1 MNGSLLTPPSP
12 RAANS
17 SPLPPSPSPS
27 PSPPS
32 PSLLPLTSRPP
43 PLPPLVSPPPQAHTP
58 SLSDTPTPS
67 PSPSLSWTEF
77 CELHARVA
85 AGDFARHFRAFLL
98 ENPHYTTDS
107 AAAFCRR
114 FTDRFVRH
122 FQSKLEG
129 SLPQSCAAGHDEM
142 VSWAPPSDATSLEEE
157 AVSPLS
163 GTGGAGLPCPPSN
176 TVRASAKLFPS
187 RLVLENRVSDRFQ
200 DSYAH
205 GHVLPPSSSSSCC
218 SSVGGNNG
226 RREEKGVM
234 LCPGNGEAPV
244 EEEEDSWLGV
254 ASVGEDVEPDEQE
267 AESSEADHTDA
278 SHTPQLPLTSVIPP
292 LDSKGNGTP
301 NSKNKLKKRFSLR
314 NVGRSVRGSV
324 RGILHW
330 RSSSSDA
337 SQSPLPSSYSYTMGV
352 QDASLASKRT
362 SGTQPPTPTS
372 SMPVSLSMP
381 LSLPHSS
388 SSSLPPSSSSSATS
402 LSLSEA
408 ARDRRRSNGEGGEKD
423 KWSHRLEKL
432 RLSRSPPPILSQTTT
447 SSHPN
452 SSSLPPSSAVAAM
465 GPPRKV
471 GRLVREGGVS
481 VSSSSDELGGSHGF
495 SGFSFALLHH
505 GTDNNNMGTAPSSGA
520 PAGPIQPLASGGNMP
535 WRGGRWHKCRLVL
548 RERDREGGERG
559 EEYYLEFFIPP
570 KSSKPRL
577 TVPCCSIV
585 DVRSTTALEVP
596 DKENTFL
603 LQLDG
608 LAQYVI
614 ETRDA
619 VQMRAWLSD
628 IRNGICL
635 SEQEDAEGVC
645 GGPLDISGTPE
656 IGERLSQVCY
666 GGIGGSSPLMDP
678 LPPELPPRA
687 PLDEPDGRILGG
699 GGASLGTPFAET
711 PDATGS
717 FLFSDVVTAEA
728 VEHPL
733 SECQWFHGTLSRLKA
748 AQLVLAGGP
757 ASHGVFLV
765 RQSETRRG
773 EYVLTFNFQGKAKH
787 LRLSLNE
794 DGQCRVQH
802 LWFQSI
808 FDMLEHFR
816 VHPIP
821 LESGGASD
829 VTLISFVGATAVRQP
844 DLTSRPRSPPQPP
857 PLPPGRPPPPTPP
870 QERGN
875 EPELGATGGAAT
887 GTGGGGAAAAVGGG
901 GGVSAGMVAAT
912 AAAAATPGGGGASS
926 GGGVEDWEDRDTP
939 LRQLEA
945 VEGEEREG
953 ARAPRAIDNQYSFF

>member
-12 RAANS
+12 RAAANS

-32 PSLLPLTSRPP
+32 PSLLPLSVRPP
-43 PLPPLVSPPPQAHTP
+43 PLPPPASGQPLS

-67 PSPSLSWTEF
+67 PSPCLSWTEF

-98 ENPHYTTDS
+98 ENPHYSPDS

-114 FTDRFVRH
+114 FTDRFVCH
-122 FQSKLEG
+122 FESELEG
-129 SLPQSCAAGHDEM
+129 SSAVREGTGIWVTQSDG
-142 VSWAPPSDATSLEEE
+142 TSLEEE
-157 AVSPLS
+157 ATSPPLLPPDAPAICLPIHLRAPPKPLS
-163 GTGGAGLPCPPSN
+163 ARQGLDTRGA
-176 TVRASAKLFPS
+176 
-187 RLVLENRVSDRFQ
+187 DRFQNPTAYQ

-205 GHVLPPSSSSSCC
+205 AQILPPSSLSCSSSMH
-218 SSVGGNNG
+218 GNNG
-226 RREEKGVM
+226 RREDRALTVKKYPGH
-234 LCPGNGEAPV
+234 LPGNADL
-244 EEEEDSWLGV
+244 EEEEDSW
-254 ASVGEDVEPDEQE
+254 VGPVTGEE
-267 AESSEADHTDA
+267 AESDELVGKDCEGEGGILTDRPDG
-278 SHTPQLPLTSVIPP
+278 SLTPISPTSGGPLNSG
-292 LDSKGNGTP
+292 SKGSIPGAGGH
-301 NSKNKLKKRFSLR
+301 SKNKLKKRFSLR

-330 RSSSSDA
+330 RSSSSD
-337 SQSPLPSSYSYTMGV
+337 SPQSCGSANATPLPSSYSYTMGL
-352 QDASLASKRT
+352 QDAKRNAQGAPSSL
-362 SGTQPPTPTS
+362 
-372 SMPVSLSMP
+372 PVSLSLP

-408 ARDRRRSNGEGGEKD
+408 RDRRRSNGEGEKE
-423 KWSHRLEKL
+423 KWTHRLEKL
-432 RLSRSPPPILSQTTT
+432 RLSRSPPPTLQAPVGPT
-447 SSHPN
+447 SALLP
-452 SSSLPPSSAVAAM
+452 SSLPS
-465 GPPRKV
+465 RKT
-471 GRLVREGGVS
+471 GRLVREGGVN
-481 VSSSSDELGGSHGF
+481 VCSSADEFSGSHGF
-495 SGFSFALLHH
+495 PGFSFGLLYH
-505 GTDNNNMGTAPSSGA
+505 GMDSNNAVSGSTSEQAGGMPPPVTGGAIAGRGT
-520 PAGPIQPLASGGNMP
+520 
-535 WRGGRWHKCRLVL
+535 RWHKCRLVL
-548 RERDREGGERG
+548 KERDKEGGERG
-559 EEYYLEFFIPP
+559 EEYFLEFYIPP
-570 KSSKPRL
+570 KASKPRL
-577 TVPCCSIV
+577 TIPCCCIL

-603 LQLDG
+603 LQLEG
-608 LAQYVI
+608 QVQYVI

-628 IRNGICL
+628 IRNSICL
-635 SEQEDAEGVC
+635 SEQEDIEGVC
-645 GGPLDISGTPE
+645 GGAQTDLSSTPE
-656 IGERLSQVCY
+656 FSDRLSQVCY
-666 GGIGGSSPLMDP
+666 GGVGGSPLLDA

-687 PLDEPDGRILGG
+687 PLDEPDGRLLGG
-699 GGASLGTPFAET
+699 GGASLGMSFPET
-711 PDATGS
+711 PEATGS
-717 FLFSDVVTAEA
+717 FLISEGSTAEP

-748 AQLVLAGGP
+748 AQLVLAGGM

-829 VTLISFVGATAVRQP
+829 VTLISFVGATAARQP
-844 DLTSRPRSPPQPP
+844 DMISRPRSPPQPPPP

-870 QERGN
+870 QERVTDV
-875 EPELGATGGAAT
+875 EAV
-887 GTGGGGAAAAVGGG
+887 GGGAA
-901 GGVSAGMVAAT
+901 
-912 AAAAATPGGGGASS
+912 S
-926 GGGVEDWEDRDTP
+926 GPEECEERERDAP
-939 LRQLEA
+939 LRQLEGA
-945 VEGEEREG
+945 EAEEREG
-953 ARAPRAIDNQYSFF
+953 GRARAIDNQYSFF

>member
-12 RAANS
+12 RAASS

-32 PSLLPLTSRPP
+32 PSMLPLSPRPP
-43 PLPPLVSPPPQAHTP
+43 PLPPLMSPPPQAHP
-58 SLSDTPTPS
+58 SSLSDTPTPS
-67 PSPSLSWTEF
+67 PSPCLSWTEF

-98 ENPHYTTDS
+98 ENPHYSPDS

-122 FQSKLEG
+122 FQSELEG
-129 SLPQSCAAGHDEM
+129 ALPLSCASAMDDM
-142 VSWAPPSDATSLEEE
+142 ASWAPQSDATSLEEE

-163 GTGGAGLPCPPSN
+163 ASGGAVLPCPPPTNATRPLSKPPP
-176 TVRASAKLFPS
+176 A
-187 RLVLENRVSDRFQ
+187 RLVLENRCGDRFQ

-205 GHVLPPSSSSSCC
+205 SQVLPPSSSSSCC

-226 RREEKGVM
+226 RREERGAAVA
-234 LCPGNGEAPV
+234 PGNGEAPV

-254 ASVGEDVEPDEQE
+254 ASVGGDVEPEEQE
-267 AESSEADHTDA
+267 AESAEADDP
-278 SHTPQLPLTSVIPP
+278 SYTSQIPP
-292 LDSKGNGTP
+292 ASPPGSKGNGTP
-301 NSKNKLKKRFSLR
+301 NSSKNKLKKRFSLR
-314 NVGRSVRGSV
+314 SVGRSVRGSV

-330 RSSSSDA
+330 RSSSSDSA
-337 SQSPLPSSYSYTMGV
+337 QSPLPSSYSYTMGV
-352 QDASLASKRT
+352 QDAAMLATSKRN

-408 ARDRRRSNGEGGEKD
+408 ARDRRRSNGEGGEKE
-423 KWSHRLEKL
+423 KWSLRLEKL
-432 RLSRSPPPILSQTTT
+432 RLSRSPPPVLTLT
-447 SSHPN
+447 SAGPHSA
-452 SSSLPPSSAVAAM
+452 SSTLPPSSASSAAA

-481 VSSSSDELGGSHGF
+481 VSSSTDEFAGSHGF
-495 SGFSFALLHH
+495 SGFSFGLLHH
-505 GTDNNNMGTAPSSGA
+505 GADNNNSAVAAAASPV
-520 PAGPIQPLASGGNMP
+520 QPLASGGNVP

-559 EEYYLEFFIPP
+559 EDYYLEFFIPP

-577 TVPCCSIV
+577 TVPCCSMG

-603 LQLDG
+603 LQLEG
-608 LAQYVI
+608 AVQYVI

-635 SEQEDAEGVC
+635 SEQEDAEGVSL
-645 GGPLDISGTPE
+645 GPLDISGMPE
-656 IGERLSQVCY
+656 MVDRLSQVCY

-699 GGASLGTPFAET
+699 GGVSLGTPFAET

-717 FLFSDVVTAEA
+717 FLFSEVTPAEA

-844 DLTSRPRSPPQPP
+844 GRDRAGSRPTVCDVITTRHPDSPS
-857 PLPPGRPPPPTPP
+857 TPISDCVLD
-870 QERGN
+870 QQ
-875 EPELGATGGAAT
+875 
-887 GTGGGGAAAAVGGG
+887 
-901 GGVSAGMVAAT
+901 
-912 AAAAATPGGGGASS
+912 TP
-926 GGGVEDWEDRDTP
+926 
-939 LRQLEA
+939 
-945 VEGEEREG
+945 
-953 ARAPRAIDNQYSFF
+953 

>member
-12 RAANS
+12 RVSGS
-17 SPLPPSPSPS
+17 SPLPPSPS

-32 PSLLPLTSRPP
+32 PSLLPLSSRPP
-43 PLPPLVSPPPQAHTP
+43 PLAPLVSPSAPPS

-98 ENPHYTTDS
+98 ENPHYSADS

-122 FQSKLEG
+122 FQSELEG
-129 SLPQSCAAGHDEM
+129 ALPPGSTAGRDEM
-142 VSWAPPSDATSLEEE
+142 MSWAPPSDATSLEEE
-157 AVSPLS
+157 AVSPLA
-163 GTGGAGLPCPPSN
+163 GPGGPALPLPTGAARGPTRPA
-176 TVRASAKLFPS
+176 PS
-187 RLVLENRVSDRFQ
+187 RLVLENRGGDRFQ
-200 DSYAH
+200 DSYAQ
-205 GHVLPPSSSSSCC
+205 GQVLPPSSSSSCC

-226 RREEKGVM
+226 RREERGAAPG
-234 LCPGNGEAPV
+234 PGNGDAPA
-244 EEEEDSWLGV
+244 EEEEDSWVGA
-254 ASVGEDVEPDEQE
+254 ASAGDGAERD
-267 AESSEADHTDA
+267 ESSEADHTFHLPP
-278 SHTPQLPLTSVIPP
+278 SSVTPPP
-292 LDSKGNGTP
+292 DSKGNGTP
-301 NSKNKLKKRFSLR
+301 NSSKNKLKKRFSLR
-314 NVGRSVRGSV
+314 SVGRSVRGSV

-330 RSSSSDA
+330 RSASSDA
-337 SQSPLPSSYSYTMGV
+337 AQSPLPSSYSYTLGV
-352 QDASLASKRT
+352 QDSAATKR
-362 SGTQPPTPTS
+362 SAATQPPTPTS

-381 LSLPHSS
+381 LSLPHS

-432 RLSRSPPPILSQTTT
+432 RLSRSPPPNFTQNP
-447 SSHPN
+447 HPGSN
-452 SSSLPPSSAVAAM
+452 SLPPSSAAAL

-495 SGFSFALLHH
+495 SGFSFGLLHH
-505 GTDNNNMGTAPSSGA
+505 GAESNSTAPGA
-520 PAGPIQPLASGGNMP
+520 QPGAQAAPVLSLASGGTVP

-570 KSSKPRL
+570 KASKARL
-577 TVPCCSIV
+577 TVPCFSIV

-608 LAQYVI
+608 SAQYVI

-628 IRNGICL
+628 IRNAICL

-645 GGPLDISGTPE
+645 LASLDVSGTPE

-666 GGIGGSSPLMDP
+666 GGIGGSSPLLDP

-687 PLDEPDGRILGG
+687 PLDEPDGRNFGG
-699 GGASLGTPFAET
+699 GGAGLGTPFAET
-711 PDATGS
+711 PEATGS
-717 FLFSDVVTAEA
+717 FLFSDTVTSEA

-844 DLTSRPRSPPQPP
+844 DSTSRPRSPPQPP

-870 QERGN
+870 QERGSEA
-875 EPELGATGGAAT
+875 EPA
-887 GTGGGGAAAAVGGG
+887 GAAAG
-901 GGVSAGMVAAT
+901 
-912 AAAAATPGGGGASS
+912 S
-926 GGGVEDWEDRDTP
+926 GGPAEDWEDTP
-939 LRQLEA
+939 LRQLDA
-945 VEGEEREG
+945 AEGEERDG
-953 ARAPRAIDNQYSFF
+953 ARAPRAVDNQYSFF

>member
-12 RAANS
+12 RVTNS

-32 PSLLPLTSRPP
+32 PSLLPLSPRPP
-43 PLPPLVSPPPQAHTP
+43 PLPPLVSPPPQAHP
-58 SLSDTPTPS
+58 SSLSDTPTPS
-67 PSPSLSWTEF
+67 PSPCLSWTEF

-85 AGDFARHFRAFLL
+85 ASDFARHFRAFLL
-98 ENPHYTTDS
+98 ENPHYSPDS

-122 FQSKLEG
+122 FQSELEG
-129 SLPQSCAAGHDEM
+129 ALPPSCASGRDEM
-142 VSWAPPSDATSLEEE
+142 VMWAPQSDATSLEEE

-163 GTGGAGLPCPPSN
+163 ATGGAVLSCPSTN
-176 TVRASAKLFPS
+176 TTRALSKPAPT
-187 RLVLENRVSDRFQ
+187 RLVLENRTTDRFQ

-205 GHVLPPSSSSSCC
+205 GQVLPPSSSSSCC

-226 RREEKGVM
+226 RREERGAIIA
-234 LCPGNGEAPV
+234 PGNGEAPV
-244 EEEEDSWLGV
+244 EEEEDIWPGV
-254 ASVGEDVEPDEQE
+254 ASVGEDVEPDERD
-267 AESSEADHTDA
+267 AESTEVDSADP
-278 SHTPQLPLTSVIPP
+278 SHTSQIPP
-292 LDSKGNGTP
+292 SSSSVTPPPTSKGNSMS
-301 NSKNKLKKRFSLR
+301 NSSKNKLKKRFSLR
-314 NVGRSVRGSV
+314 SVGRSVRGSV

-330 RSSSSDA
+330 RSSSSDSA
-337 SQSPLPSSYSYTMGV
+337 QTQLPSSYSYTMGV
-352 QDASLASKRT
+352 QDASMVSASKRN

-388 SSSLPPSSSSSATS
+388 SSSLPPSSSSSAAS
-402 LSLSEA
+402 LSLSDA
-408 ARDRRRSNGEGGEKD
+408 ARDRRRSNGEGSEKE

-432 RLSRSPPPILSQTTT
+432 RLSRSPPPVLTPTVAGCHSA
-447 SSHPN
+447 SSM
-452 SSSLPPSSAVAAM
+452 LPPSSAAVM
-465 GPPRKV
+465 GHQRKV

-481 VSSSSDELGGSHGF
+481 ISSSSDELSGSYGF
-495 SGFSFALLHH
+495 SGFSFGLLHH
-505 GTDNNNMGTAPSSGA
+505 GTDNNNAVSASSA
-520 PAGPIQPLASGGNMP
+520 SVQAGPVQPLVSGGNMP

-548 RERDREGGERG
+548 RERDREGGEQG

-577 TVPCCSIV
+577 TVPCCSVV

-603 LQLDG
+603 LQLEG
-608 LAQYVI
+608 SVQYVI

-635 SEQEDAEGVC
+635 SEHEDAEGGC
-645 GGPLDISGTPE
+645 GGPSDISGTPE
-656 IGERLSQVCY
+656 IVDRLSQVCY
-666 GGIGGSSPLMDP
+666 GGIGSSSPLMEP

-687 PLDEPDGRILGG
+687 PLDEPDSRILGG
-699 GGASLGTPFAET
+699 GGASLGTPFADT

-717 FLFSDVVTAEA
+717 FLFSEATYAEA

-748 AQLVLAGGP
+748 AQLVLAGGA

-829 VTLISFVGATAVRQP
+829 VTLISFVGATAIRQP
-844 DLTSRPRSPPQPP
+844 GRDRAGSRPTVGDVITTRHPDSPS
-857 PLPPGRPPPPTPP
+857 TPISDCVLD
-870 QERGN
+870 QQ
-875 EPELGATGGAAT
+875 
-887 GTGGGGAAAAVGGG
+887 
-901 GGVSAGMVAAT
+901 
-912 AAAAATPGGGGASS
+912 TP
-926 GGGVEDWEDRDTP
+926 
-939 LRQLEA
+939 
-945 VEGEEREG
+945 
-953 ARAPRAIDNQYSFF
+953 

>member
-12 RAANS
+12 RAAANS

-32 PSLLPLTSRPP
+32 PSLLPISPRPP
-43 PLPPLVSPPPQAHTP
+43 PLPPPPPAGQP
-58 SLSDTPTPS
+58 PSSLSDTPTPS
-67 PSPSLSWTEF
+67 PSPCLSWTEF

-98 ENPHYTTDS
+98 ENPHYSPDS

-122 FQSKLEG
+122 FESELEG
-129 SLPQSCAAGHDEM
+129 CSAVREGAG
-142 VSWAPPSDATSLEEE
+142 SWVAQSDATSLEEE
-157 AVSPLS
+157 ASSPPLLPPE
-163 GTGGAGLPCPPSN
+163 AAAPCPPAH
-176 TVRASAKLFPS
+176 TRALPKPLSCRQGLESRGGERFP
-187 RLVLENRVSDRFQ
+187 NPTAFQ

-205 GHVLPPSSSSSCC
+205 TQILPPSSSSSC
-218 SSVGGNNG
+218 SSSMGGNNG
-226 RREEKGVM
+226 RREERGITVKPTAN
-234 LCPGNGEAPV
+234 LSGNGDM
-244 EEEEDSWLGV
+244 EEEEDSWAGPV
-254 ASVGEDVEPDEQE
+254 TGEE
-267 AESSEADHTDA
+267 AEPEEGAGKEVEADGEIFADRADA
-278 SHTPQLPLTSVIPP
+278 SQIPRTPILSGTPSNSG
-292 LDSKGNGTP
+292 SKGNGAP
-301 NSKNKLKKRFSLR
+301 SGGGHSKNKLKKRFSLR
-314 NVGRSVRGSV
+314 SVGRSVRGSV

-330 RSSSSDA
+330 RSSSSD
-337 SQSPLPSSYSYTMGV
+337 SPQSCSANSVPLPSSYSYTTGL
-352 QDASLASKRT
+352 QDGKRNSGSQATPASL
-362 SGTQPPTPTS
+362 
-372 SMPVSLSMP
+372 PVSLSLP

-408 ARDRRRSNGEGGEKD
+408 RDRRRSNGEGEKE

-432 RLSRSPPPILSQTTT
+432 RLSRSPPPVVPASAT
-447 SSHPN
+447 SSIISP
-452 SSSLPPSSAVAAM
+452 SSALPPSSAGA
-465 GPPRKV
+465 PRKT

-481 VSSSSDELGGSHGF
+481 VCSSTDEFAGSHGF
-495 SGFSFALLHH
+495 AGFSFGLLHH
-505 GTDNNNMGTAPSSGA
+505 GADTSNVGPAAGQTGA
-520 PAGPIQPLASGGNMP
+520 AQPLASGGAVGG
-535 WRGGRWHKCRLVL
+535 RGSRWHKCRLVL
-548 RERDREGGERG
+548 RERDKEGGERG
-559 EEYYLEFFIPP
+559 EEYFLEFFIPP

-577 TVPCCSIV
+577 TVPCCSIM

-603 LQLDG
+603 LQLEG
-608 LAQYVI
+608 QVQYVI

-635 SEQEDAEGVC
+635 SEQEDTEGVC
-645 GGPLDISGTPE
+645 GGTQPDLSSTPDFN
-656 IGERLSQVCY
+656 SQVCY
-666 GGIGGSSPLMDP
+666 GGVGGSPLLEP

-687 PLDEPDGRILGG
+687 PLDESDSRLLGG

-717 FLFSDVVTAEA
+717 FLFSEGSVTEV

-748 AQLVLAGGP
+748 AQLVLAGGM

-844 DLTSRPRSPPQPP
+844 GRERAGSRPTVCDVITTRHPDSPS
-857 PLPPGRPPPPTPP
+857 TPISDCVLD
-870 QERGN
+870 QQ
-875 EPELGATGGAAT
+875 
-887 GTGGGGAAAAVGGG
+887 
-901 GGVSAGMVAAT
+901 
-912 AAAAATPGGGGASS
+912 TP
-926 GGGVEDWEDRDTP
+926 
-939 LRQLEA
+939 
-945 VEGEEREG
+945 
-953 ARAPRAIDNQYSFF
+953 

>member
-12 RAANS
+12 RAASSS

-32 PSLLPLTSRPP
+32 PSLLPLMPRPS
-43 PLPPLVSPPPQAHTP
+43 PLPQPVS

-67 PSPSLSWTEF
+67 PSPCLSWTEF

-85 AGDFARHFRAFLL
+85 AGDFARHFRAFLQ
-98 ENPHYTTDS
+98 ENPHYSSDS

-122 FQSKLEG
+122 FQSELQAA
-129 SLPQSCAAGHDEM
+129 PQSCSNAANAAGREETLC
-142 VSWAPPSDATSLEEE
+142 SWAPQSDATSLEDDE
-157 AVSPLS
+157 VLSPLS
-163 GTGGAGLPCPPSN
+163 APPPRVLSKPPC
-176 TVRASAKLFPS
+176 ASSSS
-187 RLVLENRVSDRFQ
+187 RLDPL
-200 DSYAH
+200 AP
-205 GHVLPPSSSSSCC
+205 PPSSSSSCC
-218 SSVGGNNG
+218 SSVGGGNG
-226 RREEKGVM
+226 RRAAGNEE
-234 LCPGNGEAPV
+234 A
-244 EEEEDSWLGV
+244 EEDGWTN
-254 ASVGEDVEPDEQE
+254 AAAIGEEGAEPE
-267 AESSEADHTDA
+267 ESADGTAPH
-278 SHTPQLPLTSVIPP
+278 SHS
-292 LDSKGNGTP
+292 SKGPKKG
-301 NSKNKLKKRFSLR
+301 LKKRFSLR
-314 NVGRSVRGSV
+314 NMSRSV

-330 RSSSSDA
+330 RSTSSE
-337 SQSPLPSSYSYTMGV
+337 LPQSYSYTMGV
-352 QDASLASKRT
+352 QDGSCKR
-362 SGTQPPTPTS
+362 

-388 SSSLPPSSSSSATS
+388 QDPPTG
-402 LSLSEA
+402 
-408 ARDRRRSNGEGGEKD
+408 RRRSNGENPQQQKD
-423 KWSHRLEKL
+423 KWTQRLDKL
-432 RLSRSPPPILSQTTT
+432 RLSRSPPPPPALTT
-447 SSHPN
+447 
-452 SSSLPPSSAVAAM
+452 PPPVVSAPTACRRA
-465 GPPRKV
+465 

-481 VSSSSDELGGSHGF
+481 VSSSQEDFGGGGF
-495 SGFSFALLHH
+495 SGFSFGLL
-505 GTDNNNMGTAPSSGA
+505 GGGGGGGGGGDCSPTASSAAQTPSS
-520 PAGPIQPLASGGNMP
+520 AGGVA
-535 WRGGRWHKCRLVL
+535 WRGGRWHKCRLAL
-548 RERDREGGERG
+548 REREREGERG

-570 KSSKPRL
+570 KASKPRL

-596 DKENTFL
+596 DKENSFL
-603 LQLDG
+603 LQLDS
-608 LAQYVI
+608 AQYVI

-635 SEQEDAEGVC
+635 SEQDESEAGT
-645 GGPLDISGTPE
+645 GPLDVSGTPD
-656 IGERLSQVCY
+656 IVDRLSQVCY
-666 GGIGGSSPLMDP
+666 GGIAGSSPLTDP

-687 PLDEPDGRILGG
+687 PLDESDGRILSG
-699 GGASLGTPFAET
+699 GGAGLGTPFAET

-717 FLFSDVVTAEA
+717 FLFSDAA
-728 VEHPL
+728 PSDPVEHPL

-844 DLTSRPRSPPQPP
+844 GRDRAGSR
-857 PLPPGRPPPPTPP
+857 
-870 QERGN
+870 
-875 EPELGATGGAAT
+875 
-887 GTGGGGAAAAVGGG
+887 AAACDAI
-901 GGVSAGMVAAT
+901 ST
-912 AAAAATPGGGGASS
+912 RHPDSPSTPISDCVLDQQSS
-926 GGGVEDWEDRDTP
+926 P
-939 LRQLEA
+939 
-945 VEGEEREG
+945 
-953 ARAPRAIDNQYSFF
+953 

>member
-12 RAANS
+12 RAASS

-27 PSPPS
+27 PPS
-32 PSLLPLTSRPP
+32 PSMLPLSPRPP
-43 PLPPLVSPPPQAHTP
+43 PLPPLMSPPLQAHP
-58 SLSDTPTPS
+58 SSSPTPPRRP
-67 PSPSLSWTEF
+67 PSPCLSWTEF

-98 ENPHYTTDS
+98 ENPHYSPDS
-107 AAAFCRR
+107 AVAFCRR

-122 FQSKLEG
+122 FQSELEG
-129 SLPQSCAAGHDEM
+129 ALPASCASARDDM
-142 VSWAPPSDATSLEEE
+142 ASWAPQPDATSLEEE
-157 AVSPLS
+157 AVLPLLAS
-163 GTGGAGLPCPPSN
+163 GGAVLSCPQ
-176 TVRASAKLFPS
+176 TAAARAPLKLAPT
-187 RLVLENRVSDRFQ
+187 RLVLENRCGDSFQ

-205 GHVLPPSSSSSCC
+205 GQVLPPSSSSSCC

-226 RREEKGVM
+226 RREERSAAVTA
-234 LCPGNGEAPV
+234 GNGEAPV

-254 ASVGEDVEPDEQE
+254 ASVGEDAEQE
-267 AESSEADHTDA
+267 QEFAEVDDPAYTSQIPHSSSSPPPDA
-278 SHTPQLPLTSVIPP
+278 
-292 LDSKGNGTP
+292 KGNGTP
-301 NSKNKLKKRFSLR
+301 NSSKNKLKKRFSLR
-314 NVGRSVRGSV
+314 SVGRSVRGSV

-330 RSSSSDA
+330 RSSSSD
-337 SQSPLPSSYSYTMGV
+337 SGQSPLPSSYSYTMGV
-352 QDASLASKRT
+352 QDAHAMHTLSFLSV
-362 SGTQPPTPTS
+362 
-372 SMPVSLSMP
+372 SMSMR

-388 SSSLPPSSSSSATS
+388 SSSLPPWSSSSATS

-408 ARDRRRSNGEGGEKD
+408 ARDRRRSNGEGGEKE

-432 RLSRSPPPILSQTTT
+432 RLSRSPPPALTPTAGGPH
-447 SSHPN
+447 SST
-452 SSSLPPSSAVAAM
+452 LPPSSAAACVA
-465 GPPRKV
+465 GPLRKV

-481 VSSSSDELGGSHGF
+481 VSSSTDEFTGSHGF
-495 SGFSFALLHH
+495 SGFSFGLLHH
-505 GTDNNNMGTAPSSGA
+505 GADSNSSTSS
-520 PAGPIQPLASGGNMP
+520 AGLGGPVQPLAGGGSVP

-548 RERDREGGERG
+548 KERDREGGERG

-577 TVPCCSIV
+577 TVPCCSMV
-585 DVRSTTALEVP
+585 DVRSTTAQEVP

-603 LQLDG
+603 MQLEG
-608 LAQYVI
+608 TAQYVI

-635 SEQEDAEGVC
+635 SEQEDAEGVSM
-645 GGPLDISGTPE
+645 GPLDISGTPD
-656 IGERLSQVCY
+656 IVDRLSQVCY
-666 GGIGGSSPLMDP
+666 GGSSPLMDP

-699 GGASLGTPFAET
+699 GGAGLGTPFAET

-717 FLFSDVVTAEA
+717 FLFLDVAPAEA

-857 PLPPGRPPPPTPP
+857 PPPLPPCRPPPPTPP
-870 QERGN
+870 QEQ
-875 EPELGATGGAAT
+875 EDEAA
-887 GTGGGGAAAAVGGG
+887 GGGG
-901 GGVSAGMVAAT
+901 S
-912 AAAAATPGGGGASS
+912 SS
-926 GGGVEDWEDRDTP
+926 GGGEEDWEERDRDTP
-939 LRQLEA
+939 LQQLEA

>member
-1 MNGSLLTPPSP
+1 
-12 RAANS
+12 
-17 SPLPPSPSPS
+17 
-27 PSPPS
+27 
-32 PSLLPLTSRPP
+32 
-43 PLPPLVSPPPQAHTP
+43 
-58 SLSDTPTPS
+58 
-67 PSPSLSWTEF
+67 
-77 CELHARVA
+77 
-85 AGDFARHFRAFLL
+85 
-98 ENPHYTTDS
+98 
-107 AAAFCRR
+107 
-114 FTDRFVRH
+114 
-122 FQSKLEG
+122 
-129 SLPQSCAAGHDEM
+129 M
-142 VSWAPPSDATSLEEE
+142 VSWAPQSDATSLEEE

-163 GTGGAGLPCPPSN
+163 ASGGAVPPCPPTN
-176 TVRASAKLFPS
+176 TARASSKPAPT
-187 RLVLENRVSDRFQ
+187 RLVLENRSGDRFQ

-205 GHVLPPSSSSSCC
+205 GQVLPPSSSSSCC

-226 RREEKGVM
+226 RREERGAM
-234 LCPGNGEAPV
+234 IAPGNGEAPV

-254 ASVGEDVEPDEQE
+254 ASVGEDAEPEEQE
-267 AESSEADHTDA
+267 ESTEVDSADP
-278 SHTPQLPLTSVIPP
+278 SHTPLAPP
-292 LDSKGNGTP
+292 SSSSITPPPGSKGNSTP
-301 NSKNKLKKRFSLR
+301 NSSKNKLKKRFSLR
-314 NVGRSVRGSV
+314 SVGRSVRGSV

-330 RSSSSDA
+330 RSSSSDSA
-337 SQSPLPSSYSYTMGV
+337 QSQLPSSYSYTMGV
-352 QDASLASKRT
+352 QDAALVSTSKRN

-408 ARDRRRSNGEGGEKD
+408 ARDRRRSNGEGGEKE

-432 RLSRSPPPILSQTTT
+432 RLSRSPPPVLTPAAAG
-447 SSHPN
+447 SST
-452 SSSLPPSSAVAAM
+452 LPPSSAAAAAM

-481 VSSSSDELGGSHGF
+481 VSSSSDELSSSHGF
-495 SGFSFALLHH
+495 SGFSFGLLHH
-505 GTDNNNMGTAPSSGA
+505 GADNNNAASAASTAA
-520 PAGPIQPLASGGNMP
+520 QAGPAQPLASGGNMP

-603 LQLDG
+603 LQLEG
-608 LAQYVI
+608 SAQYVI

-656 IGERLSQVCY
+656 VVDRLSQVCY

-687 PLDEPDGRILGG
+687 PLDEPDSRILGG

-717 FLFSDVVTAEA
+717 FLFSETTVAEA

-844 DLTSRPRSPPQPP
+844 GRDRAGSRPTVCDVITTRHPDSPS
-857 PLPPGRPPPPTPP
+857 TPISDCVLD
-870 QERGN
+870 QQ
-875 EPELGATGGAAT
+875 
-887 GTGGGGAAAAVGGG
+887 
-901 GGVSAGMVAAT
+901 
-912 AAAAATPGGGGASS
+912 TP
-926 GGGVEDWEDRDTP
+926 
-939 LRQLEA
+939 
-945 VEGEEREG
+945 
-953 ARAPRAIDNQYSFF
+953 

>member
-32 PSLLPLTSRPP
+32 PSLLPLSPRPP
-43 PLPPLVSPPPQAHTP
+43 PLPPLVSPPPQAHP
-58 SLSDTPTPS
+58 SSLSDTPTPS
-67 PSPSLSWTEF
+67 PSPCLSWTEF

-85 AGDFARHFRAFLL
+85 AGDFARHFRAFLQ
-98 ENPHYTTDS
+98 ENPHYSPDS

-122 FQSKLEG
+122 FQSELEG
-129 SLPQSCAAGHDEM
+129 AHLPSCASGRDEM
-142 VSWAPPSDATSLEEE
+142 VSWAPQSDATSLEEE

-163 GTGGAGLPCPPSN
+163 VTGGAVLPCPPTN
-176 TVRASAKLFPS
+176 MMRASSKPAPT
-187 RLVLENRVSDRFQ
+187 RLVLENRSGDVFQ
-200 DSYAH
+200 DSYAQ
-205 GHVLPPSSSSSCC
+205 GQVLPPSSSSSCC

-226 RREEKGVM
+226 RREERGALVT
-234 LCPGNGEAPV
+234 PGNGEAPV

-254 ASVGEDVEPDEQE
+254 SSVGEDVDTEARE
-267 AESSEADHTDA
+267 AESVEVDGADP
-278 SHTPQLPLTSVIPP
+278 SHAPHILLSSVTPPP
-292 LDSKGNGTP
+292 DSKGNNTP
-301 NSKNKLKKRFSLR
+301 NSSKNKLKKRFSLR
-314 NVGRSVRGSV
+314 SVGRSVRGSV

-330 RSSSSDA
+330 RSSSSDSA
-337 SQSPLPSSYSYTMGV
+337 QSPLPSSYSYTMGV
-352 QDASLASKRT
+352 QDASLVSTSKRN
-362 SGTQPPTPTS
+362 SATQPPTPTS

-402 LSLSEA
+402 LSLSDA
-408 ARDRRRSNGEGGEKD
+408 ARDRRRSNGEGGEKE

-432 RLSRSPPPILSQTTT
+432 RLSRSPPPVLTPT
-447 SSHPN
+447 SAST
-452 SSSLPPSSAVAAM
+452 LPPSSAAAAAASM

-481 VSSSSDELGGSHGF
+481 VSSSSDELSGSHGF
-495 SGFSFALLHH
+495 SGFSFGLLHH
-505 GTDNNNMGTAPSSGA
+505 GTDNNNATASALSSAAAPMGPMH
-520 PAGPIQPLASGGNMP
+520 PPASGGNVP

-548 RERDREGGERG
+548 RERDREGERG

-577 TVPCCSIV
+577 TVPCCSMV
-585 DVRSTTALEVP
+585 EVRSTTALEVP

-603 LQLDG
+603 LKLEAA
-608 LAQYVI
+608 AQYVI

-635 SEQEDAEGVC
+635 SEQDDGEGVC
-645 GGPLDISGTPE
+645 GPLDISGTPE
-656 IGERLSQVCY
+656 IVDRLSQVCY
-666 GGIGGSSPLMDP
+666 GGIGGSSPLMES

-717 FLFSDVVTAEA
+717 FLFSDVAVAEA

-844 DLTSRPRSPPQPP
+844 GRDRAGSRPTVCDVITTRHPDSPS
-857 PLPPGRPPPPTPP
+857 TPISDCVLD
-870 QERGN
+870 QQ
-875 EPELGATGGAAT
+875 
-887 GTGGGGAAAAVGGG
+887 
-901 GGVSAGMVAAT
+901 
-912 AAAAATPGGGGASS
+912 TP
-926 GGGVEDWEDRDTP
+926 
-939 LRQLEA
+939 
-945 VEGEEREG
+945 
-953 ARAPRAIDNQYSFF
+953 

>member
-12 RAANS
+12 RAAASS

-32 PSLLPLTSRPP
+32 PSLLPLSPRPP
-43 PLPPLVSPPPQAHTP
+43 PLPPPVPAGQPLS

-67 PSPSLSWTEF
+67 PSPCLSWTEF

-85 AGDFARHFRAFLL
+85 ASDFARHFRAFLQ
-98 ENPHYTTDS
+98 ENPHYSPDS
-107 AAAFCRR
+107 ATSFCRR

-122 FQSKLEG
+122 FESELEG
-129 SLPQSCAAGHDEM
+129 SGTGREGTG
-142 VSWAPPSDATSLEEE
+142 SWVAQSDATSLEEE
-157 AVSPLS
+157 ATSPPLLPPEV
-163 GTGGAGLPCPPSN
+163 TAPCPPAHI
-176 TVRASAKLFPS
+176 RAPPKPLSTRPVLDS
-187 RLVLENRVSDRFQ
+187 RGGERFQNPAAFQ

-205 GHVLPPSSSSSCC
+205 TQILPPSSSSSC
-218 SSVGGNNG
+218 SSSMGGNNG
-226 RREEKGVM
+226 RREDRLTVK
-234 LCPGNGEAPV
+234 LCPGNLPGNGDM
-244 EEEEDSWLGV
+244 EEEEDSWAGPV
-254 ASVGEDVEPDEQE
+254 TGEE
-267 AESSEADHTDA
+267 AESDEQAGKDGEVESGALTDRADGSQTPISSA
-278 SHTPQLPLTSVIPP
+278 SGVQLNSG
-292 LDSKGNGTP
+292 SKGNGTP
-301 NSKNKLKKRFSLR
+301 GGHSKNKLKKRFSLR
-314 NVGRSVRGSV
+314 SVGRSVRGSV

-330 RSSSSDA
+330 RSSSSD
-337 SQSPLPSSYSYTMGV
+337 SPQNCGPSNSSPLPSSYSYTTGL
-352 QDASLASKRT
+352 QDGKRT
-362 SGTQPPTPTS
+362 SGSQAIPAS
-372 SMPVSLSMP
+372 LPVSLSLP

-408 ARDRRRSNGEGGEKD
+408 RDRRRSNGEGEKE

-432 RLSRSPPPILSQTTT
+432 RLSRSPPPTLSATMGP
-447 SSHPN
+447 SSALLP
-452 SSSLPPSSAVAAM
+452 SALPPSSAAA
-465 GPPRKV
+465 PRKT
-471 GRLVREGGVS
+471 GRLVREGGVT
-481 VSSSSDELGGSHGF
+481 VFSSSDEFAGSHGF
-495 SGFSFALLHH
+495 TGFSFGLLHH
-505 GTDNNNMGTAPSSGA
+505 GTDNNSAAGSGI
-520 PAGPIQPLASGGNMP
+520 GQTGGVQPLATGVAIGG
-535 WRGGRWHKCRLVL
+535 RGTRWHKCRLVL
-548 RERDREGGERG
+548 KERDKEGGERG
-559 EEYYLEFFIPP
+559 EEYFLEFYIPP

-577 TVPCCSIV
+577 TIPCCSIV

-603 LQLDG
+603 LQLEG
-608 LAQYVI
+608 QVQYVI

-635 SEQEDAEGVC
+635 SEQEDIEGVC
-645 GGPLDISGTPE
+645 GAQTDFSGTPE
-656 IGERLSQVCY
+656 FSDRLSQVCY
-666 GGIGGSSPLMDP
+666 GGVGGSPLLEP

-687 PLDEPDGRILGG
+687 PLDESDSRLLGG

-717 FLFSDVVTAEA
+717 FLFSEGSVAEP

-748 AQLVLAGGP
+748 AQLVLAGGM

-844 DLTSRPRSPPQPP
+844 DLSSRPRSPPQPPPP

-870 QERGN
+870 QERGSDL
-875 EPELGATGGAAT
+875 EAAA
-887 GTGGGGAAAAVGGG
+887 GGGGT
-901 GGVSAGMVAAT
+901 AG
-912 AAAAATPGGGGASS
+912 S
-926 GGGVEDWEDRDTP
+926 GTDECEERERDTP
-939 LRQLEA
+939 LRQLEGA
-945 VEGEEREG
+945 EGEEREG
-953 ARAPRAIDNQYSFF
+953 GRARAIDNQYSFF

>member
-32 PSLLPLTSRPP
+32 PSLLPLSSRPP
-43 PLPPLVSPPPQAHTP
+43 PLPPLMSPPSQAHP
-58 SLSDTPTPS
+58 SSLSDTPTPS
-67 PSPSLSWTEF
+67 PSPCLSWTEF

-98 ENPHYTTDS
+98 ENPHYSADS

-122 FQSKLEG
+122 FQSELEG
-129 SLPQSCAAGHDEM
+129 ALPPSCSSARDEM
-142 VSWAPPSDATSLEEE
+142 VSWAPQSDATSLEEE

-163 GTGGAGLPCPPSN
+163 TTGGAVPLCPPTN
-176 TVRASAKLFPS
+176 ATRGTKPAPA
-187 RLVLENRVSDRFQ
+187 RLVLENRGGDRFQ

-205 GHVLPPSSSSSCC
+205 SQVMPPSSSSSCC

-226 RREEKGVM
+226 RREESRSVVA
-234 LCPGNGEAPV
+234 PGNGDAPV
-244 EEEEDSWLGV
+244 EEEEDSWLGA
-254 ASVGEDVEPDEQE
+254 ASVGEELEERE
-267 AESSEADHTDA
+267 ADSSEVDNADS
-278 SHTPQLPLTSVIPP
+278 SHTPQNPPSSVTPP
-292 LDSKGNGTP
+292 PGSKVSGTP
-301 NSKNKLKKRFSLR
+301 GSSKNKLKKRFSLR

-337 SQSPLPSSYSYTMGV
+337 TQAQLPSSYSYTMGV
-352 QDASLASKRT
+352 QDTSKRT

-408 ARDRRRSNGEGGEKD
+408 ARDRRRSNGEGSEKE

-432 RLSRSPPPILSQTTT
+432 RLSRSPPPVLTSTAS
-447 SSHPN
+447 SSH
-452 SSSLPPSSAVAAM
+452 SATLPPSSAAAM

-481 VSSSSDELGGSHGF
+481 VSSSSDEWSGSHGF
-495 SGFSFALLHH
+495 SGFSFGLLHH
-505 GTDNNNMGTAPSSGA
+505 STDNNPS
-520 PAGPIQPLASGGNMP
+520 LASGGNMP

-577 TVPCCSIV
+577 TVPCCAIV

-608 LAQYVI
+608 TTQYVI

-635 SEQEDAEGVC
+635 SEQEDVEGVC

-656 IGERLSQVCY
+656 IGDRLSQVCY

-687 PLDEPDGRILGG
+687 PLDEPDGRIHGG
-699 GGASLGTPFAET
+699 GGASLSTPFAET

-717 FLFSDVVTAEA
+717 FLFSDVTPVEA

-829 VTLISFVGATAVRQP
+829 VTLISFVGATAIRQP

-875 EPELGATGGAAT
+875 EMEV
-887 GTGGGGAAAAVGGG
+887 GAAAAVGG
-901 GGVSAGMVAAT
+901 
-912 AAAAATPGGGGASS
+912 S
-926 GGGVEDWEDRDTP
+926 GGGVEDWEERDRDTP

-945 VEGEEREG
+945 ADGEEREG
-953 ARAPRAIDNQYSFF
+953 ARVPRAIDNQYSFF

>member
-12 RAANS
+12 RAANSS

-32 PSLLPLTSRPP
+32 PSLLPLSSRPP
-43 PLPPLVSPPPQAHTP
+43 PLPPLVSPPPQAHP
-58 SLSDTPTPS
+58 SSLSDTPTPS
-67 PSPSLSWTEF
+67 PSPCLSWTEF

-98 ENPHYTTDS
+98 ENPHYSADS

-122 FQSKLEG
+122 FQSELEG
-129 SLPQSCAAGHDEM
+129 ALPPSCASARDEM
-142 VSWAPPSDATSLEEE
+142 VSWAPQSDATSLEEE

-163 GTGGAGLPCPPSN
+163 ATGVVVPPCPPGN
-176 TVRASAKLFPS
+176 TRGPKPAPA
-187 RLVLENRVSDRFQ
+187 RLVLENRSGDRFQ

-205 GHVLPPSSSSSCC
+205 GQVLPPSSSSSCC

-226 RREEKGVM
+226 RREESRGVIA
-234 LCPGNGEAPV
+234 PGNDEAPV

-254 ASVGEDVEPDEQE
+254 ASVGEEPEE
-267 AESSEADHTDA
+267 READLSEVDNA
-278 SHTPQLPLTSVIPP
+278 DSSHTPQSPPSSVTPP
-292 LDSKGNGTP
+292 LGSKANSTSSS
-301 NSKNKLKKRFSLR
+301 SKNKLKKRFSLR

-330 RSSSSDA
+330 RSSSSDTA
-337 SQSPLPSSYSYTMGV
+337 QSQLPSSYSYTMGV
-352 QDASLASKRT
+352 QDASKRN

-402 LSLSEA
+402 LSEA
-408 ARDRRRSNGEGGEKD
+408 ARDRRRSNGEGGEKE

-432 RLSRSPPPILSQTTT
+432 RLSRSPPPVLT
-447 SSHPN
+447 SMAAGLHAAT
-452 SSSLPPSSAVAAM
+452 LPPSSAAAV

-481 VSSSSDELGGSHGF
+481 VSSSSDELSGSHGF
-495 SGFSFALLHH
+495 SGFSFGLLHH
-505 GTDNNNMGTAPSSGA
+505 GTDNNNAASAPSAAAQAAPVQSLTSGV
-520 PAGPIQPLASGGNMP
+520 NVP

-548 RERDREGGERG
+548 RERDRQGGERG
-559 EEYYLEFFIPP
+559 EEYHLEFFIPP

-585 DVRSTTALEVP
+585 DLRSTTALEVP

-608 LAQYVI
+608 STQYVI

-628 IRNGICL
+628 IRNGMCL

-645 GGPLDISGTPE
+645 GVPLDISGTPE
-656 IGERLSQVCY
+656 ISDRLSQVCY

-687 PLDEPDGRILGG
+687 PLDESDGRILGG
-699 GGASLGTPFAET
+699 GGAGLGTPFAET

-717 FLFSDVVTAEA
+717 FLFSDVTPVEA

-844 DLTSRPRSPPQPP
+844 GRDRAGSRPTVCDVITTRHPDSPS
-857 PLPPGRPPPPTPP
+857 TPISDCVLD
-870 QERGN
+870 QQ
-875 EPELGATGGAAT
+875 
-887 GTGGGGAAAAVGGG
+887 
-901 GGVSAGMVAAT
+901 
-912 AAAAATPGGGGASS
+912 TP
-926 GGGVEDWEDRDTP
+926 
-939 LRQLEA
+939 
-945 VEGEEREG
+945 
-953 ARAPRAIDNQYSFF
+953 

>member
-1 MNGSLLTPPSP
+1 MNGALLTPPSP
-12 RAANS
+12 RAVNS

-32 PSLLPLTSRPP
+32 PSLLPLSPRPP
-43 PLPPLVSPPPQAHTP
+43 PLPPLMSPPPPAHP
-58 SLSDTPTPS
+58 SSLSDTPTPS

-77 CELHARVA
+77 CELHARMA

-98 ENPHYTTDS
+98 ENPHYSPDS
-107 AAAFCRR
+107 ATAFCRR

-122 FQSKLEG
+122 FQSELEG
-129 SLPQSCAAGHDEM
+129 APPPAAAPGREEPG
-142 VSWAPPSDATSLEEE
+142 SWAPQSDGTSLEED
-157 AVSPLS
+157 AASPLS
-163 GTGGAGLPCPPSN
+163 ASGAAAPLCTTANVARTASKPAP
-176 TVRASAKLFPS
+176 VRL
-187 RLVLENRVSDRFQ
+187 LLDNRSGDKFQ
-200 DSYAH
+200 DPYAH
-205 GHVLPPSSSSSCC
+205 GQVLPPSSSSSCC
-218 SSVGGNNG
+218 SSVGGNNC
-226 RREEKGVM
+226 RRDDRGGAT
-234 LCPGNGEAPV
+234 LGGNGDAPA
-244 EEEEDSWLGV
+244 EEEEDGWPGA
-254 ASVGEDVEPDEQE
+254 ASMGEDVEPDERE
-267 AESSEADHTDA
+267 AESGEGDGPDA
-278 SHTPQLPLTSVIPP
+278 SCGPPTPPP
-292 LDSKGNGTP
+292 CSKGGSG
-301 NSKNKLKKRFSLR
+301 SKNKVKKRFSLR
-314 NVGRSVRGSV
+314 SVGRSVRGSV

-330 RSSSSDA
+330 RSSSSDSA
-337 SQSPLPSSYSYTMGV
+337 PSPLAPSYGYTVGA
-352 QDASLASKRT
+352 QEAALSRNAIA
-362 SGTQPPTPTS
+362 QPPAPAS

-402 LSLSEA
+402 LSFSDA
-408 ARDRRRSNGEGGEKD
+408 ARDRRRSNGEAGEKD

-432 RLSRSPPPILSQTTT
+432 RLTRSPPPVLTPSAT
-447 SSHPN
+447 STVL
-452 SSSLPPSSAVAAM
+452 LPAA
-465 GPPRKV
+465 PPRKV

-481 VSSSSDELGGSHGF
+481 VSSSNDELSAGHGF
-495 SGFSFALLHH
+495 PGFSFALPHH
-505 GTDNNNMGTAPSSGA
+505 GPDNNNAAGA
-520 PAGPIQPLASGGNMP
+520 GNVP

-548 RERDREGGERG
+548 REREREGERG

-570 KSSKPRL
+570 KASKPRR
-577 TVPCCSIV
+577 TVSCGAIV

-596 DKENTFL
+596 DKENSFL
-603 LQLDG
+603 LRLEG
-608 LAQYVI
+608 AVQYVI

-628 IRNGICL
+628 IRNGVCL
-635 SEQEDAEGVC
+635 SSQEDPDGGV
-645 GGPLDISGTPE
+645 PSDIGGTPE
-656 IGERLSQVCY
+656 IVDRLSQVCY
-666 GGIGGSSPLMDP
+666 GGVAGASPPMEP

-687 PLDEPDGRILGG
+687 PLDDTDARILGV

-717 FLFSDVVTAEA
+717 FLFTEGTAGEA
-728 VEHPL
+728 LEHPL

-829 VTLISFVGATAVRQP
+829 VTLISFVGAAAVRQP
-844 DLTSRPRSPPQPP
+844 GRDRAGSRPTVCDVITARHPDSPS
-857 PLPPGRPPPPTPP
+857 TPISDCVLD
-870 QERGN
+870 QQ
-875 EPELGATGGAAT
+875 
-887 GTGGGGAAAAVGGG
+887 
-901 GGVSAGMVAAT
+901 
-912 AAAAATPGGGGASS
+912 TP
-926 GGGVEDWEDRDTP
+926 
-939 LRQLEA
+939 
-945 VEGEEREG
+945 
-953 ARAPRAIDNQYSFF
+953 

>member
-32 PSLLPLTSRPP
+32 PSLLPLSPRPP
-43 PLPPLVSPPPQAHTP
+43 PLPPLVSPPPQAHP
-58 SLSDTPTPS
+58 SSLSDTPTPS
-67 PSPSLSWTEF
+67 PSPCLSWTEF

-98 ENPHYTTDS
+98 ENPHYSPDS

-122 FQSKLEG
+122 FQSELEG
-129 SLPQSCAAGHDEM
+129 ALPQSCASGRDDMA
-142 VSWAPPSDATSLEEE
+142 SWAPQSDATSLEEE

-163 GTGGAGLPCPPSN
+163 ASGGAVLPCPPTN
-176 TVRASAKLFPS
+176 TTRALSKPAPA
-187 RLVLENRVSDRFQ
+187 RLVLENRSGDRFQ

-205 GHVLPPSSSSSCC
+205 SQVLPPSSSSSCC

-226 RREEKGVM
+226 RREERGAM
-234 LCPGNGEAPV
+234 IAPGNGEAPV

-254 ASVGEDVEPDEQE
+254 ASVGEDVEPEEQE
-267 AESSEADHTDA
+267 AESAEVDSADP
-278 SHTPQLPLTSVIPP
+278 SYTPQIPP
-292 LDSKGNGTP
+292 SSSSVTPPPDSKGNSTP
-301 NSKNKLKKRFSLR
+301 NSSKNKLKKRFSLR
-314 NVGRSVRGSV
+314 SVGRSVRGSV

-330 RSSSSDA
+330 RSSSSDSA
-337 SQSPLPSSYSYTMGV
+337 QSQMPSSYSYTMGV
-352 QDASLASKRT
+352 QDATLVSTSKRN

-408 ARDRRRSNGEGGEKD
+408 ARDRRRSNGEGGEKE

-432 RLSRSPPPILSQTTT
+432 RLSRSPPPVLTPTTAGPHSA
-447 SSHPN
+447 SST
-452 SSSLPPSSAVAAM
+452 LPPSSAAAANV

-471 GRLVREGGVS
+471 GRLVREGGVT
-481 VSSSSDELGGSHGF
+481 VSSSSDELSGSLGF
-495 SGFSFALLHH
+495 SGFSFGLLHH
-505 GTDNNNMGTAPSSGA
+505 GTDNNNAASASSA
-520 PAGPIQPLASGGNMP
+520 AAQAGPVQPLPSGGNVP

-603 LQLDG
+603 LQLEG
-608 LAQYVI
+608 SAQYVI

-645 GGPLDISGTPE
+645 VGPLDISGTPE
-656 IGERLSQVCY
+656 IVDRLSQVCY

-687 PLDEPDGRILGG
+687 PLDEPDSRILGG

-717 FLFSDVVTAEA
+717 FLFSEVTTAEA

-875 EPELGATGGAAT
+875 EMEAGG
-887 GTGGGGAAAAVGGG
+887 VGGG
-901 GGVSAGMVAAT
+901 GGGGGAPVVTMAT
-912 AAAAATPGGGGASS
+912 TGGGAGGGGSGGSGGGS
-926 GGGVEDWEDRDTP
+926 GGGVEDWEERDRDTP

-945 VEGEEREG
+945 VEGEERDG

>member
-27 PSPPS
+27 PPS
-32 PSLLPLTSRPP
+32 PSMLPLSPRPP
-43 PLPPLVSPPPQAHTP
+43 PLPPLVSPSPQAHP
-58 SLSDTPTPS
+58 SSLSDTPTPS
-67 PSPSLSWTEF
+67 PSPCLSWTEF

-98 ENPHYTTDS
+98 ENPHYSPDS

-122 FQSKLEG
+122 FQSELE
-129 SLPQSCAAGHDEM
+129 PSCASGRDDMA
-142 VSWAPPSDATSLEEE
+142 SWAPQSDATSLEEE

-163 GTGGAGLPCPPSN
+163 ASGGAVLPCPPIN
-176 TVRASAKLFPS
+176 TTRGMSKPVPT
-187 RLVLENRVSDRFQ
+187 RLVLESRSGDRFQ

-205 GHVLPPSSSSSCC
+205 SQVLPPSSSSSCC

-226 RREEKGVM
+226 RREERGAMVA
-234 LCPGNGEAPV
+234 PGNGEAPV

-254 ASVGEDVEPDEQE
+254 ASVEEDAEPEEQE
-267 AESSEADHTDA
+267 AESTEVDSADP
-278 SHTPQLPLTSVIPP
+278 SHAPQIPP
-292 LDSKGNGTP
+292 SSVTPPPGSKGNSTP

-314 NVGRSVRGSV
+314 SVGRSVRGSV

-330 RSSSSDA
+330 RSSSSDSA
-337 SQSPLPSSYSYTMGV
+337 QSQLPSSYSYTMGV
-352 QDASLASKRT
+352 QDPTLVSTSKRN

-408 ARDRRRSNGEGGEKD
+408 ARDRRRSNGEGSEKE
-423 KWSHRLEKL
+423 KWSHRLDKL
-432 RLSRSPPPILSQTTT
+432 RLSRSPPPVLTPTPGGSYSA
-447 SSHPN
+447 SST
-452 SSSLPPSSAVAAM
+452 LPPSSASAAAM

-481 VSSSSDELGGSHGF
+481 VSSSSDELSASHGF
-495 SGFSFALLHH
+495 SGFSFSLLHH
-505 GTDNNNMGTAPSSGA
+505 GTDNNNTAAATSA
-520 PAGPIQPLASGGNMP
+520 AAQAGPVQPLASGGNVP

-570 KSSKPRL
+570 KASKPRL

-603 LQLDG
+603 LQLEG
-608 LAQYVI
+608 TAQYVI

-635 SEQEDAEGVC
+635 SEQEDPEGVC

-656 IGERLSQVCY
+656 IDHLSQVCY

-687 PLDEPDGRILGG
+687 PLDEPDRILGG

-717 FLFSDVVTAEA
+717 FLFSDAAVAET

-844 DLTSRPRSPPQPP
+844 GRDRAGSRPTVCDVITTRHPDSPS
-857 PLPPGRPPPPTPP
+857 TPISDCVLD
-870 QERGN
+870 QQ
-875 EPELGATGGAAT
+875 
-887 GTGGGGAAAAVGGG
+887 
-901 GGVSAGMVAAT
+901 
-912 AAAAATPGGGGASS
+912 TP
-926 GGGVEDWEDRDTP
+926 
-939 LRQLEA
+939 
-945 VEGEEREG
+945 
-953 ARAPRAIDNQYSFF
+953 

>member
-17 SPLPPSPSPS
+17 SPLPPSPS

-122 FQSKLEG
+122 FQSELEG

-292 LDSKGNGTP
+292 LDSKGNCTP

-314 NVGRSVRGSV
+314 SVGRSVRGSV

-844 DLTSRPRSPPQPP
+844 GRDRAGSRPAVCDVITTRHPDSPS
-857 PLPPGRPPPPTPP
+857 TPISDCVLD
-870 QERGN
+870 QQ
-875 EPELGATGGAAT
+875 
-887 GTGGGGAAAAVGGG
+887 
-901 GGVSAGMVAAT
+901 
-912 AAAAATPGGGGASS
+912 TP
-926 GGGVEDWEDRDTP
+926 
-939 LRQLEA
+939 
-945 VEGEEREG
+945 
-953 ARAPRAIDNQYSFF
+953 

>member
-32 PSLLPLTSRPP
+32 PSLLPLSSRPP
-43 PLPPLVSPPPQAHTP
+43 PLPPLMSPPSQAHP
-58 SLSDTPTPS
+58 SSLSDTPTPS
-67 PSPSLSWTEF
+67 PSPCLSWTEF

-98 ENPHYTTDS
+98 ENPHYSADS

-122 FQSKLEG
+122 FQSELEG
-129 SLPQSCAAGHDEM
+129 ALPPSCSSARDEM
-142 VSWAPPSDATSLEEE
+142 VSWAPQSDATSLEEE

-163 GTGGAGLPCPPSN
+163 TTGGAVPLCPPTN
-176 TVRASAKLFPS
+176 TTRGSKPAPA
-187 RLVLENRVSDRFQ
+187 RLVLENRGGDRFQ

-205 GHVLPPSSSSSCC
+205 SQVLPPSSSSSCC

-226 RREEKGVM
+226 RREESRSVM
-234 LCPGNGEAPV
+234 APGNGDAPV

-254 ASVGEDVEPDEQE
+254 ASVGEELEERE
-267 AESSEADHTDA
+267 ADSSEVDNADS
-278 SHTPQLPLTSVIPP
+278 SHTPQNPPSSVTPP
-292 LDSKGNGTP
+292 PGSKASGTP
-301 NSKNKLKKRFSLR
+301 GSSKNKLKKRFSLR

-337 SQSPLPSSYSYTMGV
+337 TQAQLPSSYSYTMGV
-352 QDASLASKRT
+352 QDTSKRT

-408 ARDRRRSNGEGGEKD
+408 ARDRRRSNGEGGEKE

-432 RLSRSPPPILSQTTT
+432 RLSRSPPPILTSTT
-447 SSHPN
+447 SGSH
-452 SSSLPPSSAVAAM
+452 SATLPPSSAAAM

-481 VSSSSDELGGSHGF
+481 ISSSSDEWSGSHAF
-495 SGFSFALLHH
+495 SGFSFGLLHH
-505 GTDNNNMGTAPSSGA
+505 STDNNPASAQSPGA
-520 PAGPIQPLASGGNMP
+520 QPPPVQSLASGGNVP

-603 LQLDG
+603 LQVLDG
-608 LAQYVI
+608 ATQYVI

-656 IGERLSQVCY
+656 IGDRLSQVCY
-666 GGIGGSSPLMDP
+666 GGIGGSSPLTDP

-687 PLDEPDGRILGG
+687 PLDEPDGRIHGG

-717 FLFSDVVTAEA
+717 FLFSDVTPVEA

-829 VTLISFVGATAVRQP
+829 VTLISFVGATAIRQP

-875 EPELGATGGAAT
+875 EMEVGGAGAAAAASAVT
-887 GTGGGGAAAAVGGG
+887 VTITGGGGSGGSGGG
-901 GGVSAGMVAAT
+901 
-912 AAAAATPGGGGASS
+912 S
-926 GGGVEDWEDRDTP
+926 GGGVEDWEERDRDTP

-945 VEGEEREG
+945 ADGEEREG
-953 ARAPRAIDNQYSFF
+953 ARVPRAIDNQYSFF

>member
-12 RAANS
+12 RAAASSS

-32 PSLLPLTSRPP
+32 PSLLPLMPRPSLMTP
-43 PLPPLVSPPPQAHTP
+43 PTPAPSDTPPAPLS

-67 PSPSLSWTEF
+67 PSPCLSWTEF

-85 AGDFARHFRAFLL
+85 AGDFARHFRAFLQ
-98 ENPHYTTDS
+98 ENPHYSTDS
-107 AAAFCRR
+107 AHAFCRR

-122 FQSKLEG
+122 FQSELHG
-129 SLPQSCAAGHDEM
+129 APQSNAAAAVSREETLC
-142 VSWAPPSDATSLEEE
+142 SWAPQSDATSLEDDE
-157 AVSPLS
+157 ALSPLS
-163 GTGGAGLPCPPSN
+163 APPRVLSK
-176 TVRASAKLFPS
+176 APPS
-187 RLVLENRVSDRFQ
+187 RLDP
-200 DSYAH
+200 H
-205 GHVLPPSSSSSCC
+205 GPPHPPSSSSSCC

-226 RREEKGVM
+226 RRP
-234 LCPGNGEAPV
+234 PGEQGGEGGEP
-244 EEEEDSWLGV
+244 EEDGWAGA
-254 ASVGEDVEPDEQE
+254 ASIGEE
-267 AESSEADHTDA
+267 AEDREGSFEPAEGADRETLNNQ
-278 SHTPQLPLTSVIPP
+278 S
-292 LDSKGNGTP
+292 SKG
-301 NSKNKLKKRFSLR
+301 SKKPRKRFSLR
-314 NVGRSVRGSV
+314 SMSRSVRGL
-324 RGILHW
+324 LHL
-330 RSSSSDA
+330 RSTSTD
-337 SQSPLPSSYSYTMGV
+337 LPQSYSYTMGV
-352 QDASLASKRT
+352 QDGGCKR
-362 SGTQPPTPTS
+362 SPVAPP

-381 LSLPHSS
+381 LSLPHTSQD
-388 SSSLPPSSSSSATS
+388 PPTS
-402 LSLSEA
+402 
-408 ARDRRRSNGEGGEKD
+408 RRRSNGENPQQQKD
-423 KWSHRLEKL
+423 KWTHRLDKL
-432 RLSRSPPPILSQTTT
+432 RLSRSPPPPPLLTTPPPV
-447 SSHPN
+447 SAA
-452 SSSLPPSSAVAAM
+452 LPPVSAAA
-465 GPPRKV
+465 GRKA

-481 VSSSSDELGGSHGF
+481 VSSSQEDFGGGGGGHGF
-495 SGFSFALLHH
+495 SGFSFGLLHH
-505 GTDNNNMGTAPSSGA
+505 GGGGGGDCSPTANSAVQPLSSG
-520 PAGPIQPLASGGNMP
+520 GSVP

-548 RERDREGGERG
+548 RERERDGERG

-570 KSSKPRL
+570 KASKPRL

-603 LQLDG
+603 LQLDS
-608 LAQYVI
+608 AQYVI

-635 SEQEDAEGVC
+635 SEQDESETGT
-645 GGPLDISGTPE
+645 GPLDISGTPE
-656 IGERLSQVCY
+656 IVDRLSQVCY
-666 GGIGGSSPLMDP
+666 GGIAGSSPLMDP

-687 PLDEPDGRILGG
+687 PLDESDGRILGG

-717 FLFSDVVTAEA
+717 FLFSDPSPSDSVD
-728 VEHPL
+728 HPL

-829 VTLISFVGATAVRQP
+829 VTLISFVGATATRQP
-844 DLTSRPRSPPQPP
+844 GRDRAGSR
-857 PLPPGRPPPPTPP
+857 
-870 QERGN
+870 
-875 EPELGATGGAAT
+875 
-887 GTGGGGAAAAVGGG
+887 AAACDVITT
-901 GGVSAGMVAAT
+901 AT
-912 AAAAATPGGGGASS
+912 TTTTRHPDSPSTPISDCVLDQQSS
-926 GGGVEDWEDRDTP
+926 P
-939 LRQLEA
+939 
-945 VEGEEREG
+945 
-953 ARAPRAIDNQYSFF
+953 

>member
-12 RAANS
+12 RAADS

-32 PSLLPLTSRPP
+32 PSLLPLSPRPP
-43 PLPPLVSPPPQAHTP
+43 PLPPLVSPPPPAHP
-58 SLSDTPTPS
+58 SSSLSDTPTPS
-67 PSPSLSWTEF
+67 PSPCLSWTEF

-98 ENPHYTTDS
+98 ENPHYSPDS

-122 FQSKLEG
+122 FQSELEG
-129 SLPQSCAAGHDEM
+129 ASQLGGEEP
-142 VSWAPPSDATSLEEE
+142 VSWAPRSDANSLEEE
-157 AVSPLS
+157 AASPSLAS
-163 GTGGAGLPCPPSN
+163 EGGGPPCPCPAAN
-176 TVRASAKLFPS
+176 PS
-187 RLVLENRVSDRFQ
+187 RPACKPAPARLLLDSRSGDRFQ
-200 DSYAH
+200 DPYAH
-205 GHVLPPSSSSSCC
+205 GQVLPPSSSSSCC

-226 RREEKGVM
+226 RRAAAG
-234 LCPGNGEAPV
+234 GNGDAPA
-244 EEEEDSWLGV
+244 EEEEDGWPGAEAEL
-254 ASVGEDVEPDEQE
+254 DERE
-267 AESSEADHTDA
+267 AESGEADFPDSSRA
-278 SHTPQLPLTSVIPP
+278 PP
-292 LDSKGNGTP
+292 SG
-301 NSKNKLKKRFSLR
+301 SKNKVKKRFSLR
-314 NVGRSVRGSV
+314 SVGRSVRGSV

-330 RSSSSDA
+330 RSSSSE
-337 SQSPLPSSYSYTMGV
+337 SVPSPLPASYSYTAGV
-352 QDASLASKRT
+352 QDAGPARNAA
-362 SGTQPPTPTS
+362 TQPPTPTS

-402 LSLSEA
+402 LSHSDA
-408 ARDRRRSNGEGGEKD
+408 ARDRRRSNGEGGDKD

-432 RLSRSPPPILSQTTT
+432 RLTRSPPPVLT
-447 SSHPN
+447 SV
-452 SSSLPPSSAVAAM
+452 PPPGKA
-465 GPPRKV
+465 

-481 VSSSSDELGGSHGF
+481 VSSSNDELSGGHGF
-495 SGFSFALLHH
+495 PGFSFALPLH
-505 GTDNNNMGTAPSSGA
+505 GPDDNNV
-520 PAGPIQPLASGGNMP
+520 P
-535 WRGGRWHKCRLVL
+535 WRGGRWHKCRLVF
-548 RERDREGGERG
+548 REREREREGDGG

-570 KSSKPRL
+570 KASKPRR
-577 TVPCCSIV
+577 TVACGAIV

-596 DKENTFL
+596 DKENSFL
-603 LQLDG
+603 LQLEG
-608 LAQYVI
+608 GVQYVI

-628 IRNGICL
+628 IRSRLCFSGR
-635 SEQEDAEGVC
+635 EDLD
-645 GGPLDISGTPE
+645 GGAHPDVV
-656 IGERLSQVCY
+656 ERLSQACY
-666 GGIGGSSPLMDP
+666 GGVAGSPPLTEP

-687 PLDEPDGRILGG
+687 PLDESDARIFGG
-699 GGASLGTPFAET
+699 GGAGAGLGT

-717 FLFSDVVTAEA
+717 FLFSEATAGEA
-728 VEHPL
+728 LEHPL

-829 VTLISFVGATAVRQP
+829 VTLVSFVGAAAVRQP
-844 DLTSRPRSPPQPP
+844 GRDRAGSRPTVCDVITTRHPDSPS
-857 PLPPGRPPPPTPP
+857 TPISDCVLD
-870 QERGN
+870 QQ
-875 EPELGATGGAAT
+875 
-887 GTGGGGAAAAVGGG
+887 
-901 GGVSAGMVAAT
+901 
-912 AAAAATPGGGGASS
+912 TP
-926 GGGVEDWEDRDTP
+926 
-939 LRQLEA
+939 
-945 VEGEEREG
+945 
-953 ARAPRAIDNQYSFF
+953 

>member
-12 RAANS
+12 RAASS

-32 PSLLPLTSRPP
+32 PSMLPLSPRPP
-43 PLPPLVSPPPQAHTP
+43 PLPPLVTPPPQAHP
-58 SLSDTPTPS
+58 SSLSDTPTPS
-67 PSPSLSWTEF
+67 PSPCLSWTEF

-98 ENPHYTTDS
+98 ENPHYSPDS

-122 FQSKLEG
+122 FQTELEG
-129 SLPQSCAAGHDEM
+129 ALPPSCASPSARDDM
-142 VSWAPPSDATSLEEE
+142 ASWAPQSDATSLEEE

-163 GTGGAGLPCPPSN
+163 MSGGAVLPCPATN
-176 TVRASAKLFPS
+176 ATTRALSKPTPT
-187 RLVLENRVSDRFQ
+187 RLVLETRCGDRFQ

-205 GHVLPPSSSSSCC
+205 GQVLPPSSSSSCC

-226 RREEKGVM
+226 RREERGAMVA
-234 LCPGNGEAPV
+234 PGNGEAPV

-254 ASVGEDVEPDEQE
+254 ASVGEDMEPEEQE
-267 AESSEADHTDA
+267 EEESAEVDDSSYA
-278 SHTPQLPLTSVIPP
+278 SQITPSSPP
-292 LDSKGNGTP
+292 PDSKGNGTP

-314 NVGRSVRGSV
+314 SVGRSVRGSV

-330 RSSSSDA
+330 RSSSSDSA
-337 SQSPLPSSYSYTMGV
+337 QSPLPSSYSYTMGV
-352 QDASLASKRT
+352 QDAASVSSSKRN
-362 SGTQPPTPTS
+362 SGTQPPTPTSS

-408 ARDRRRSNGEGGEKD
+408 ARDRRRSNGEGGEKE

-432 RLSRSPPPILSQTTT
+432 RLSRSPPPVLTPTAGGPHSA
-447 SSHPN
+447 SSM
-452 SSSLPPSSAVAAM
+452 LPPSSAAAAAGGA

-481 VSSSSDELGGSHGF
+481 VSSSTDEFSGSHGF
-495 SGFSFALLHH
+495 SGFSFGLLHH
-505 GTDNNNMGTAPSSGA
+505 GADNNNSASASSSA
-520 PAGPIQPLASGGNMP
+520 AAGPVQPLVIGGNVP

-548 RERDREGGERG
+548 RERDRERG
-559 EEYYLEFFIPP
+559 EEFYLEFFIPP

-577 TVPCCSIV
+577 TVPCCSMV

-603 LQLDG
+603 LQLEG
-608 LAQYVI
+608 TAQYVI

-619 VQMRAWLSD
+619 IQMRAWLSD

-635 SEQEDAEGVC
+635 SEQEDAEGVSV
-645 GGPLDISGTPE
+645 GPLDISGTAE
-656 IGERLSQVCY
+656 MVDRLSQVCY

-699 GGASLGTPFAET
+699 GGVGLGTPFAET

-717 FLFSDVVTAEA
+717 FLFSEVTPAEA

-829 VTLISFVGATAVRQP
+829 VTLISFVGANAVRQP
-844 DLTSRPRSPPQPP
+844 GRDRAGSRPTVCDVITTRHPDSPS
-857 PLPPGRPPPPTPP
+857 TPISDCVLD
-870 QERGN
+870 QQ
-875 EPELGATGGAAT
+875 
-887 GTGGGGAAAAVGGG
+887 
-901 GGVSAGMVAAT
+901 
-912 AAAAATPGGGGASS
+912 TP
-926 GGGVEDWEDRDTP
+926 
-939 LRQLEA
+939 
-945 VEGEEREG
+945 
-953 ARAPRAIDNQYSFF
+953 

>member
-12 RAANS
+12 RATNS

-32 PSLLPLTSRPP
+32 PSLLPLSPRPP
-43 PLPPLVSPPPQAHTP
+43 PLPPLMSPPPPTHP
-58 SLSDTPTPS
+58 SSLSDTPTPS
-67 PSPSLSWTEF
+67 PSPCLSWTEF

-98 ENPHYTTDS
+98 ENPHYSSDS

-114 FTDRFVRH
+114 FMDRFVRH
-122 FQSKLEG
+122 FQSELEG
-129 SLPQSCAAGHDEM
+129 APPLSGTSGREEL
-142 VSWAPPSDATSLEEE
+142 VSWAPQSDATSLEEE
-157 AVSPLS
+157 AASPLS
-163 GTGGAGLPCPPSN
+163 VSGGAVPPCSTAN
-176 TVRASAKLFPS
+176 VALQASKEAPTCLLLDGRS
-187 RLVLENRVSDRFQ
+187 GDRFQ
-200 DSYAH
+200 DSYAR
-205 GHVLPPSSSSSCC
+205 GQVLPPSSSSSCC

-226 RREEKGVM
+226 RRDDRGTATM
-234 LCPGNGEAPV
+234 GGNGDASAV
-244 EEEEDSWLGV
+244 EEEDSWPGPV
-254 ASVGEDVEPDEQE
+254 SMGEDVEGR
-267 AESSEADHTDA
+267 EADGGEVDFSDA
-278 SHTPQLPLTSVIPP
+278 SRMPNTPPP
-292 LDSKGNGTP
+292 GSKGTAPGNV
-301 NSKNKLKKRFSLR
+301 SKNKVKKRFSLR
-314 NVGRSVRGSV
+314 SVGRSVRGSV
-324 RGILHW
+324 RGILQW
-330 RSSSSDA
+330 RSSSSD
-337 SQSPLPSSYSYTMGV
+337 SGPSPLPASYSYNMGV
-352 QDASLASKRT
+352 HDAAPTRNAA
-362 SGTQPPTPTS
+362 TQPPTPTS

-388 SSSLPPSSSSSATS
+388 SSSLPPSSSSSAAS
-402 LSLSEA
+402 LLLSDA

-432 RLSRSPPPILSQTTT
+432 RLTRSPPPVLTPSTA
-447 SSHPN
+447 SSV
-452 SSSLPPSSAVAAM
+452 LPPSGGTTANA
-465 GPPRKV
+465 PPRKV

-481 VSSSSDELGGSHGF
+481 VSSSNDELSGVHSF
-495 SGFSFALLHH
+495 PGFSFVLPLH
-505 GTDNNNMGTAPSSGA
+505 GLDNNHTAAAA
-520 PAGPIQPLASGGNMP
+520 PVAAAAGGGNMP

-548 RERDREGGERG
+548 REREREGERG
-559 EEYYLEFFIPP
+559 DEYYLEFFIPP
-570 KSSKPRL
+570 KASKPRR
-577 TVPCCSIV
+577 TVACGAIL

-596 DKENTFL
+596 DKENSFL

-608 LAQYVI
+608 TIQYVI

-628 IRNGICL
+628 IRHGICL
-635 SEQEDAEGVC
+635 SRQEDADC
-645 GGPLDISGTPE
+645 GGLPDISGTPE
-656 IGERLSQVCY
+656 IIDRLSQVCY
-666 GGIGGSSPLMDP
+666 GGVVGSSPPMDP

-687 PLDEPDGRILGG
+687 PLDEPDARVLGG
-699 GGASLGTPFAET
+699 GGASLSTPFAET

-717 FLFSDVVTAEA
+717 FLFSEVMVGEA
-728 VEHPL
+728 PEHPL

-829 VTLISFVGATAVRQP
+829 VTLISFVGAAAVRQP

-857 PLPPGRPPPPTPP
+857 PMPLGRPPPPTPP
-870 QERGN
+870 QERGRET
-875 EPELGATGGAAT
+875 EPEATS
-887 GTGGGGAAAAVGGG
+887 AAAA
-901 GGVSAGMVAAT
+901 SAGSGAGSGTAAEDWDDRDAPLHQLE
-912 AAAAATPGGGGASS
+912 AAAAA
-926 GGGVEDWEDRDTP
+926 EEEE
-939 LRQLEA
+939 LEA
-945 VEGEEREG
+945 
-953 ARAPRAIDNQYSFF
+953 ARAPRAVDNQYSFF

>member
-32 PSLLPLTSRPP
+32 PSLLPLSPRPP
-43 PLPPLVSPPPQAHTP
+43 PLPPLVSPPPQAHP
-58 SLSDTPTPS
+58 SSLSDTPTPS
-67 PSPSLSWTEF
+67 PSPCLSWTEF

-98 ENPHYTTDS
+98 ENPHYSPDS

-122 FQSKLEG
+122 FQSELEG
-129 SLPQSCAAGHDEM
+129 ALPPSCTSGRDDV

-163 GTGGAGLPCPPSN
+163 ASGGAVLPCPPPN
-176 TVRASAKLFPS
+176 ATRASSKPAPA
-187 RLVLENRVSDRFQ
+187 RLVLENRGGDRFQ

-205 GHVLPPSSSSSCC
+205 SQVLPPSSSSSCC

-226 RREEKGVM
+226 RREERGAAAG
-234 LCPGNGEAPV
+234 PGNGEAPV

-254 ASVGEDVEPDEQE
+254 ASVGEDAEPEERGVESGEVDG
-267 AESSEADHTDA
+267 ADPA
-278 SHTPQLPLTSVIPP
+278 LGPQLPPSSSSVTPP
-292 LDSKGNGTP
+292 PGSKANSTP
-301 NSKNKLKKRFSLR
+301 NSSKNKLKKRFSLR
-314 NVGRSVRGSV
+314 SVGRSVRGSV

-330 RSSSSDA
+330 RSSSSDSA
-337 SQSPLPSSYSYTMGV
+337 QSQLPSSYSYTMGV
-352 QDASLASKRT
+352 QDASLGAASKRN

-408 ARDRRRSNGEGGEKD
+408 ARDRRRSNGEGGEKE

-432 RLSRSPPPILSQTTT
+432 RLSRSPPPVLTPTAAGPHPA
-447 SSHPN
+447 SST
-452 SSSLPPSSAVAAM
+452 LPPSSAAAM
-465 GPPRKV
+465 APPRKV
-471 GRLVREGGVS
+471 GRLVREGGVT
-481 VSSSSDELGGSHGF
+481 VSSSSDEFSAGHGF
-495 SGFSFALLHH
+495 SSFSFGLLHH
-505 GTDNNNMGTAPSSGA
+505 ATDNNNTAA
-520 PAGPIQPLASGGNMP
+520 AAQAGPVQPLGSGGNVP

-548 RERDREGGERG
+548 KERDREGGERG

-603 LQLDG
+603 LQLEG
-608 LAQYVI
+608 AAQYVI

-645 GGPLDISGTPE
+645 GGALDISGTPE
-656 IGERLSQVCY
+656 IVDRLSQVCY
-666 GGIGGSSPLMDP
+666 GAIGGSSPLMDP

-687 PLDEPDGRILGG
+687 PLDEPDSRILGG

-717 FLFSDVVTAEA
+717 FLFSETTTAEA

-844 DLTSRPRSPPQPP
+844 GRDRAGSRPTVCDVITTRHPDSPS
-857 PLPPGRPPPPTPP
+857 TPISDCVLD
-870 QERGN
+870 QQ
-875 EPELGATGGAAT
+875 
-887 GTGGGGAAAAVGGG
+887 
-901 GGVSAGMVAAT
+901 
-912 AAAAATPGGGGASS
+912 TP
-926 GGGVEDWEDRDTP
+926 
-939 LRQLEA
+939 
-945 VEGEEREG
+945 
-953 ARAPRAIDNQYSFF
+953 

>member
-12 RAANS
+12 RVANS

-32 PSLLPLTSRPP
+32 PSLLPLSPRPP
-43 PLPPLVSPPPQAHTP
+43 PLPPLVSSPPQAHP
-58 SLSDTPTPS
+58 SSLSDTPTPS
-67 PSPSLSWTEF
+67 PSPCLSWTEF

-98 ENPHYTTDS
+98 ENPHYSPDS

-122 FQSKLEG
+122 FQSELEG
-129 SLPQSCAAGHDEM
+129 ALPPSCTSGRDEM
-142 VSWAPPSDATSLEEE
+142 VIWAPQSDATSLEEE

-163 GTGGAGLPCPPSN
+163 ATGGAVLPCPPTN
-176 TVRASAKLFPS
+176 TTRALSKPAPT
-187 RLVLENRVSDRFQ
+187 RLVLDSRSGDRFQ

-205 GHVLPPSSSSSCC
+205 GQVLPPSSSSSCC

-226 RREEKGVM
+226 RREERGAVIA
-234 LCPGNGEAPV
+234 PGNGEAPV

-254 ASVGEDVEPDEQE
+254 ASVEEDVEPDER
-267 AESSEADHTDA
+267 EADSTHT
-278 SHTPQLPLTSVIPP
+278 SQIPP
-292 LDSKGNGTP
+292 SSSSVTPLPGSKGNSTP
-301 NSKNKLKKRFSLR
+301 NSSKNKLKKRFSLR
-314 NVGRSVRGSV
+314 SVGRSVRGSV

-330 RSSSSDA
+330 RSSSSDS
-337 SQSPLPSSYSYTMGV
+337 SQSQLPSSYSYTMGV
-352 QDASLASKRT
+352 QDASLISTSKRN
-362 SGTQPPTPTS
+362 SGTQPTTPTS

-408 ARDRRRSNGEGGEKD
+408 ARDRRRSNGEGGEKE
-423 KWSHRLEKL
+423 KWSYRLEKL
-432 RLSRSPPPILSQTTT
+432 RLSRSPPPVLSPTTAGSHSA
-447 SSHPN
+447 SST
-452 SSSLPPSSAVAAM
+452 LPPSSAAPL
-465 GPPRKV
+465 GPQRKV
-471 GRLVREGGVS
+471 GRLVREGGVT
-481 VSSSSDELGGSHGF
+481 VSSSSDELSGSHGF
-495 SGFSFALLHH
+495 SGFSFGLLHH
-505 GTDNNNMGTAPSSGA
+505 STDNHNTASASSA
-520 PAGPIQPLASGGNMP
+520 AAQAGPMQPLASGGNVP

-577 TVPCCSIV
+577 TVPCCSIM

-603 LQLDG
+603 LQLEG
-608 LAQYVI
+608 AAQYVI

-635 SEQEDAEGVC
+635 SEQEDAEGGC
-645 GGPLDISGTPE
+645 GGPLDVSGTPE
-656 IGERLSQVCY
+656 IVDRLSQVCY

-699 GGASLGTPFAET
+699 GGAGLGTPFAET

-717 FLFSDVVTAEA
+717 FLFSEASSAEA

-748 AQLVLAGGP
+748 AQLVLAGGA

-844 DLTSRPRSPPQPP
+844 GRDRAGSRPTVCDVITTRHPDSPS
-857 PLPPGRPPPPTPP
+857 TPISDCVLD
-870 QERGN
+870 QQ
-875 EPELGATGGAAT
+875 
-887 GTGGGGAAAAVGGG
+887 
-901 GGVSAGMVAAT
+901 
-912 AAAAATPGGGGASS
+912 TP
-926 GGGVEDWEDRDTP
+926 
-939 LRQLEA
+939 
-945 VEGEEREG
+945 
-953 ARAPRAIDNQYSFF
+953 

>member
-12 RAANS
+12 RATANS

-32 PSLLPLTSRPP
+32 PSLLPLSTRPP
-43 PLPPLVSPPPQAHTP
+43 PLPPPASAAQPLS

-67 PSPSLSWTEF
+67 PSPCLSWTEF

-98 ENPHYTTDS
+98 ENPHYSPDS

-122 FQSKLEG
+122 FESELEG
-129 SLPQSCAAGHDEM
+129 TVVTREGT
-142 VSWAPPSDATSLEEE
+142 VSWVAQSDATSLEEDAASPSLLTTE
-157 AVSPLS
+157 ATS
-163 GTGGAGLPCPPSN
+163 TCPPIH
-176 TVRASAKLFPS
+176 TRALPKPQEGRSTDTFQS
-187 RLVLENRVSDRFQ
+187 TGEFQ

-205 GHVLPPSSSSSCC
+205 TQILPPSSSSSC
-218 SSVGGNNG
+218 SSSMGGNNG
-226 RREEKGVM
+226 RREERG
-234 LCPGNGEAPV
+234 LALRNNLQGYNDL
-244 EEEEDSWLGV
+244 EEEEDSWAGPV
-254 ASVGEDVEPDEQE
+254 AGEEGKTDILECEDEGEVEASLERLDLSHM
-267 AESSEADHTDA
+267 ESTSG
-278 SHTPQLPLTSVIPP
+278 TPANSGT
-292 LDSKGNGTP
+292 KGNGTP
-301 NSKNKLKKRFSLR
+301 VGGHSKNKLKKRFSLR
-314 NVGRSVRGSV
+314 SVGRSVRGSV

-330 RSSSSDA
+330 RSSSSD
-337 SQSPLPSSYSYTMGV
+337 SPQNCSNSSPLPSSYSYTTGLQDGKRNSGSHGV
-352 QDASLASKRT
+352 PSL
-362 SGTQPPTPTS
+362 
-372 SMPVSLSMP
+372 PVSLSLP

-402 LSLSEA
+402 LSISEA
-408 ARDRRRSNGEGGEKD
+408 RDWRRSNGDGEKE

-432 RLSRSPPPILSQTTT
+432 RLSRSPPSNLSQG
-447 SSHPN
+447 SSLFSP
-452 SSSLPPSSAVAAM
+452 SALPPSNVSAT
-465 GPPRKV
+465 RKT
-471 GRLVREGGVS
+471 GRLVREGGVT
-481 VSSSSDELGGSHGF
+481 VCSSSDEFANTHGF
-495 SGFSFALLHH
+495 PGFSFGLLHH
-505 GTDNNNMGTAPSSGA
+505 GTDNTASGNLTISGSSG
-520 PAGPIQPLASGGNMP
+520 GG
-535 WRGGRWHKCRLVL
+535 RGMRWHKCRL
-548 RERDREGGERG
+548 
-559 EEYYLEFFIPP
+559 
-570 KSSKPRL
+570 SSKPRL
-577 TVPCCSIV
+577 TLLCCSII
-585 DVRSTTALEVP
+585 DVRSTTAIEVP

-603 LQLDG
+603 LQPYAHNLFQGWSLDRLVRQMEG
-608 LAQYVI
+608 DLQYVI

-628 IRNGICL
+628 IRNAICL
-635 SEQEDAEGVC
+635 SEQEDVEGVSSSA
-645 GGPLDISGTPE
+645 LTDLSGTPE
-656 IGERLSQVCY
+656 FSDRLSQVCY
-666 GGIGGSSPLMDP
+666 GGVGGSPQLDP

-687 PLDEPDGRILGG
+687 PLDESDGRLLGG

-717 FLFSDVVTAEA
+717 FLFSDNSVSET

-748 AQLVLAGGP
+748 AQLVLAGGL

-829 VTLISFVGATAVRQP
+829 VTLISFVGATNVRQP
-844 DLTSRPRSPPQPP
+844 GRERAGSRPTVCDVITTRHPDSPSTPISDYLTSRPRSPPQPPPP

-870 QERGN
+870 QERAS
-875 EPELGATGGAAT
+875 EAEATT
-887 GTGGGGAAAAVGGG
+887 
-901 GGVSAGMVAAT
+901 
-912 AAAAATPGGGGASS
+912 GGGASS
-926 GGGVEDWEDRDTP
+926 GAEECEEREREP
-939 LRQLEA
+939 AFLQLDGA
-945 VEGEEREG
+945 EGEEREG
-953 ARAPRAIDNQYSFF
+953 GRARAIDNQYSFF

>member
-1 MNGSLLTPPSP
+1 
-12 RAANS
+12 
-17 SPLPPSPSPS
+17 LPPSPSPS

-32 PSLLPLTSRPP
+32 PSLLPLSPRPP
-43 PLPPLVSPPPQAHTP
+43 PLPPLVSPPPQAHP
-58 SLSDTPTPS
+58 SSLSDTPTPS
-67 PSPSLSWTEF
+67 PSPCLSWTEF

-98 ENPHYTTDS
+98 ENPHYSTDS

-122 FQSKLEG
+122 FQSELEG
-129 SLPQSCAAGHDEM
+129 ALPPSCASGRDEM
-142 VSWAPPSDATSLEEE
+142 VSWAPQSDATSLEEE

-163 GTGGAGLPCPPSN
+163 ATGAAVLPQTN
-176 TVRASAKLFPS
+176 AMRASSKPAPT
-187 RLVLENRVSDRFQ
+187 RLVLENRSGDRFQ

-205 GHVLPPSSSSSCC
+205 GQVLPPSSSSSCC

-226 RREEKGVM
+226 RREERAAM
-234 LCPGNGEAPV
+234 MAPGNGEAPV

-254 ASVGEDVEPDEQE
+254 ASVGEDVEPEDR
-267 AESSEADHTDA
+267 EADNADP
-278 SHTPQLPLTSVIPP
+278 SHTPQITPSSITPP
-292 LDSKGNGTP
+292 PGSKGNGTP
-301 NSKNKLKKRFSLR
+301 NSSKNKLKKRFSLR
-314 NVGRSVRGSV
+314 SVGRSVRGSV

-330 RSSSSDA
+330 RSSSSDSA
-337 SQSPLPSSYSYTMGV
+337 QSQLPSSYSYTMGV
-352 QDASLASKRT
+352 QDAMGSSSKRN

-408 ARDRRRSNGEGGEKD
+408 ARDRRRSNGEGGEKE

-432 RLSRSPPPILSQTTT
+432 RLSRSPPPVLTPTATGAAST
-447 SSHPN
+447 
-452 SSSLPPSSAVAAM
+452 LPPSSAAAM

-481 VSSSSDELGGSHGF
+481 VSSSSDELSGSHGF
-495 SGFSFALLHH
+495 SGFSFGLLHH
-505 GTDNNNMGTAPSSGA
+505 GTDNNNAASASA
-520 PAGPIQPLASGGNMP
+520 AQAGPVQPLASGGNVP

-608 LAQYVI
+608 PTQYVI

-645 GGPLDISGTPE
+645 GPLDVSGTPE
-656 IGERLSQVCY
+656 IGDRLSQVCY

-717 FLFSDVVTAEA
+717 FLFSEVTAAET

-870 QERGN
+870 QERGVET
-875 EPELGATGGAAT
+875 EPGAGGS
-887 GTGGGGAAAAVGGG
+887 GG
-901 GGVSAGMVAAT
+901 
-912 AAAAATPGGGGASS
+912 S
-926 GGGVEDWEDRDTP
+926 GGGVEDWEERDTP

-945 VEGEEREG
+945 VEGEERDG

>member
-17 SPLPPSPSPS
+17 STLPQSPS

-32 PSLLPLTSRPP
+32 PSLLPLFPRPP
-43 PLPPLVSPPPQAHTP
+43 PLAQPHPS

-67 PSPSLSWTEF
+67 PCLSWTEF
-77 CELHARVA
+77 CELHARMA

-98 ENPHYTTDS
+98 ENPHYSPDS

-122 FQSKLEG
+122 FQSELEG
-129 SLPQSCAAGHDEM
+129 VAGAPGTAPGMEAG
-142 VSWAPPSDATSLEEE
+142 SWAPQLDATSLEEE
-157 AVSPLS
+157 AVSPPPV
-163 GTGGAGLPCPPSN
+163 TEGACYHACAPTNP
-176 TVRASAKLFPS
+176 VRALPKPAST
-187 RLVLENRVSDRFQ
+187 RLVLETRSGDQFQ
-200 DSYAH
+200 DSYAVTT
-205 GHVLPPSSSSSCC
+205 VLPPSSSSSCS

-226 RREEKGVM
+226 RREERGAPVTVKHF
-234 LCPGNGEAPV
+234 PGNGEATA
-244 EEEEDSWLGV
+244 EEEEDSWAGV
-254 ASVGEDVEPDEQE
+254 MVMEEVVEPDEGEVDLEVCLDNEDPSHMPQ
-267 AESSEADHTDA
+267 TPA
-278 SHTPQLPLTSVIPP
+278 SPCSDTPPP
-292 LDSKGNGTP
+292 LSKGNGTP
-301 NSKNKLKKRFSLR
+301 ASAGSQSKTKLKKRFSLR
-314 NVGRSVRGSV
+314 SVGRSVRGSV

-330 RSSSSDA
+330 RSSSSDSPQSS
-337 SQSPLPSSYSYTMGV
+337 SQLPSSYSYTMGV
-352 QDASLASKRT
+352 QDAATGSSSKRH
-362 SGTQPPTPTS
+362 SVTQPPTPTS
-372 SMPVSLSMP
+372 SMPVSLSLP

-402 LSLSEA
+402 LSMSEV
-408 ARDRRRSNGEGGEKD
+408 RDRRRSNGEGGEKE

-432 RLSRSPPPILSQTTT
+432 RLSRSPPPVLSSAPT
-447 SSHPN
+447 SAVVSP
-452 SSSLPPSSAVAAM
+452 SSGLPPSSSAT
-465 GPPRKV
+465 PRKT

-481 VSSSSDELGGSHGF
+481 VSSSMPDEFAGSHGGF
-495 SGFSFALLHH
+495 PGFSFGLLHH
-505 GTDNNNMGTAPSSGA
+505 GTQEHNNAGTGLNNTLSTANA
-520 PAGPIQPLASGGNMP
+520 AQTAAVQPLVPGGTVG

-548 RERDREGGERG
+548 RERDKEGERG

-577 TVPCCSIV
+577 TIPCCSIV

-603 LQLDG
+603 LQLEG
-608 LAQYVI
+608 QVQYVI

-628 IRNGICL
+628 IRNGICI
-635 SEQEDAEGVC
+635 SEQEDIEAVC
-645 GGPLDISGTPE
+645 GGPMDISGTPE
-656 IGERLSQVCY
+656 FSDRLSQVCY
-666 GGIGGSSPLMDP
+666 GGVGGSSPLMDP

-687 PLDEPDGRILGG
+687 PLDESDGRG
-699 GGASLGTPFAET
+699 GGAGLGTPFAET

-717 FLFSDVVTAEA
+717 FLFSDVVEA

-748 AQLVLAGGP
+748 AQLVLAGGM

-844 DLTSRPRSPPQPP
+844 GRDRAGSRPTVCDVIPTRHLDSPS
-857 PLPPGRPPPPTPP
+857 TPISDCVLD
-870 QERGN
+870 QQ
-875 EPELGATGGAAT
+875 
-887 GTGGGGAAAAVGGG
+887 
-901 GGVSAGMVAAT
+901 
-912 AAAAATPGGGGASS
+912 TP
-926 GGGVEDWEDRDTP
+926 
-939 LRQLEA
+939 
-945 VEGEEREG
+945 
-953 ARAPRAIDNQYSFF
+953 